1 MKLSLFIAA
10 NKVEVNASEFNSK
23 LNELETLLN
32 QPASEEFKE
41 LSKKSK
47 VINDGNK
54 KLGTIE
60 DDVSRILTEME
71 KLTKVSTLSIS
82 IILL

>member
-32 QPASEEFKE
+32 QPASEGFKE